1 MLNQLGTLPPVTL
14 GKAVKRKRL
23 PRRGKSHNWKKRS
36 IFFDLPYWITLLLHH
51 NLDVMQIEKNICDS
65 MMGMVLDID
74 KKSKDS
80 LNAKL
85 DLKMMGI
92 WKELHPEDGKTT
104 FPCACYTL
112 SKDEKK
118 VVFQ

>member
-1 MLNQLGTLPPVTL
+1 
-14 GKAVKRKRL
+14 
-23 PRRGKSHNWKKRS
+23 
-36 IFFDLPYWITLLLHH
+36 
-51 NLDVMQIEKNICDS
+51 
-65 MMGMVLDID
+65 MGMVLDID

-80 LNAKL
+80 LNARL

-92 WKELHPEDGKTT
+92 RKELHPEDGKTT